1 MNALTIIYIVGA
13 LAIGAL
19 AGMIIELGIDN
30 DTIKALREA
39 NDRLTL
45 ENEALRSEAPHEVI
59 EILDR
64 RDVDVTNY
72 LKPF

>member
-13 LAIGAL
+13 LAVGAL

-30 DTIKALREA
+30 DTIKTLREA

-45 ENEALRSEAPHEVI
+45 ENEALRSEAPHEII

-64 RDVDVTNY
+64 RTVEAGNLFD
-72 LKPF
+72 PF

>member
-30 DTIKALREA
+30 DTIRALREA

-45 ENEALRSEAPHEVI
+45 ENEALRQEAHAQVV

-64 RDVDVTNY
+64 KSVEAGRLFD
-72 LKPF
+72 PF

>member
-13 LAIGAL
+13 LAVGAL

-30 DTIKALREA
+30 DTIKTLREA

-45 ENEALRSEAPHEVI
+45 ENEALRSEAPREVV
-59 EILDR
+59 EIIDR

>member
-13 LAIGAL
+13 LAVGAL

-39 NDRLTL
+39 NDKLTL
-45 ENEALRSEAPHEVI
+45 ENEALRSEAPREVV
-59 EILDR
+59 EIIDR

>member
-30 DTIKALREA
+30 DTIRALREA

-45 ENEALRSEAPHEVI
+45 ENEALRSEAPREVV
-59 EILDR
+59 EIIDR

>member
-13 LAIGAL
+13 LAVGAL

-30 DTIKALREA
+30 DTIRALREA

-45 ENEALRSEAPHEVI
+45 ENEELRQKAPAQVV

-64 RDVDVTNY
+64 KSVEAGRLFD
-72 LKPF
+72 PF

>member
-13 LAIGAL
+13 LAVGAL

-30 DTIKALREA
+30 DTIRALREA

-45 ENEALRSEAPHEVI
+45 ENEALRQEAPQQVI

-64 RDVDVTNY
+64 RSVETSNLFD
-72 LKPF
+72 PF

>member
-30 DTIKALREA
+30 DTIRALREA

-64 RDVDVTNY
+64 RSVETSNLFD
-72 LKPF
+72 PF